1 MVISPVT
8 PDPSSASALTFTV
21 PSPIASTLAAESSAL
36 TIFKISA
43 LSRVNLTL
51 LSVASFGAT
60 IASTSVR
67 SPSCILRLPAVSLM
81 LSTFL
86 TTGALLLYTA
96 YTFMSSFTTV
106 SEKKFISPFL
116 SLLYPK
122 KSYPAFSILAGNLSP
137 SVSPLFTS
145 ITCGYPATPS
155 ACNVTLAITGT
166 VFVFHIALTATLSL
180 AVTLSPGFLSTAGAL
195 PTVTDHLSNSLPA
208 GGMKPHIGKL

>member
-1 MVISPVT
+1 MVTSPVT

-36 TIFKISA
+36 TTFKMSA

-51 LSVASFGAT
+51 LSVASFGDT

-81 LSTFL
+81 FSTFL

-96 YTFMSSFTTV
+96 YTFISSFTTV
-106 SEKKFISPFL
+106 SEKKFISPLF

-122 KSYPAFSILAGNLSP
+122 KSNPAFSILAGSLSP

-145 ITCGYPATPS
+145 ITLGYPATPS
-155 ACNVTLAITGT
+155 ACNVTFAITGT
-166 VFVFHIALTATLSL
+166 SLTFQTALTATLSL
-180 AVTLSPGFLSTAGAL
+180 ATMLSPGFLSTAGAP
-195 PTVTDHLSNSLPA
+195 PTVTSHLSNSMPA
-208 GGMKPHIGKL
+208 GGVNLDIGSV

>member
-1 MVISPVT
+1 MPSSVSSVLGYPATPSALSFTCTFFTGFLTTSMAISPVT
-8 PDPSSASALTFTV
+8 PEPSSASALTLTV

-36 TIFKISA
+36 TIFKMSA

-51 LSVASFGAT
+51 LSVASAGDT

-106 SEKKFISPFL
+106 SEKKFISPLF
-116 SLLYPK
+116 SLL
-122 KSYPAFSILAGNLSP
+122 
-137 SVSPLFTS
+137 
-145 ITCGYPATPS
+145 
-155 ACNVTLAITGT
+155 
-166 VFVFHIALTATLSL
+166 
-180 AVTLSPGFLSTAGAL
+180 
-195 PTVTDHLSNSLPA
+195 
-208 GGMKPHIGKL
+208 